1 MKKILS
7 LVLFSFFFISCGDE
21 TTTEIPPEIKEATIS
36 GTLEITNQK
45 IINDFNLTK
54 TNWAFDE
61 NSEVEIKIS
70 KNLTSFPYNLRL
82 DLKVDAN
89 DANSPTISF
98 ISDFERKI
106 LPGNRYRLIATA
118 IFFDS
123 VTFIPGSTGG
133 QAKFFNIPTAYGF
146 SIGSELEITI
156 ANTGSTLAGGNGSQR
171 LILSGNFPEDQNQ
184 GAGNIVGVFNIT
196 IEGDNLVDLTVF

>member
-1 MKKILS
+1 MKK
-7 LVLFSFFFISCGDE
+7 LFSLLIISTLLISCSE
-21 TTTEIPPEIKEATIS
+21 QTTTQTEPDIKEATIS
-36 GTLEITNQK
+36 GTLEIINQQ
-45 IINDFNLTK
+45 IINQYNLTK
-54 TNWAFDE
+54 TNWEFDE
-61 NSEVEIKIS
+61 NSEVEIKIA

-82 DLKVDAN
+82 SLKVDAN

-106 LPGNRYRLIATA
+106 LSGSTYRLIATA

-156 ANTGSTLAGGNGSQR
+156 ASTGNTLGPNGSQQ
-171 LILSGNFPEDQNQ
+171 LILSGNFPLDQNN
-184 GAGNIVGVFNIT
+184 GAGTIVGVFNIT